1 MVELPSSGADRNSML
16 QRVLAD
22 LVLVVHLGFVVFV
35 LAGGLLALRWRW
47 VPWVH
52 LPAAFW
58 GAFIELSGG
67 ICPLTP
73 LENRLRAAAGE
84 DTYTGD
90 FIAQLV
96 GPVLYPPGL
105 TREIQLLLA
114 VLLVAFNALVYTTV
128 WRRHRLRRRER
139 AR

>member
-1 MVELPSSGADRNSML
+1 MV

-73 LENRLRAAAGE
+73 LENRLRRAAGSSGYAGGFVE
-84 DTYTGD
+84 HYLLPILYPGSLTPT
-90 FIAQLV
+90 FQLV
-96 GPVLYPPGL
+96 LG
-105 TREIQLLLA
+105 
-114 VLLVAFNALVYTTV
+114 LLVIAVNVAVYAWAF
-128 WRRHRLRRRER
+128 HHHRRRR
-139 AR
+139 